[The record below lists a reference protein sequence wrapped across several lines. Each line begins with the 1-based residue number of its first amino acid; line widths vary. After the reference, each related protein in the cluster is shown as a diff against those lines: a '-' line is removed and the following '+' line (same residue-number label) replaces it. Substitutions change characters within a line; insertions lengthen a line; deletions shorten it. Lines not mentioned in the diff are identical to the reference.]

1 MEQRLELAM
10 PACEYELAFAHHGAV
25 AGVDEVGR
33 GPLAGPVTAAAVI
46 LPADETVRAWLLA
59 RANDSKKMTEKLRA
73 EVAAYVEEHCAF
85 AVAEATVAEIDAL
98 NIRNA
103 ALLAMKR
110 AVDALACKAVL
121 VDGRD
126 VVPGVMHPQK
136 ALIGGDGI
144 ELCIAC
150 ASIVAKQR
158 RDALMK
164 KLDEQFPGYGWA
176 SNAGYGTAT
185 HMAGLQTLGVTEH
198 HRRSFAPVRAIAM
211 NGVVKAA

>member
-1 MEQRLELAM
+1 MPGCAHELELA
-10 PACEYELAFAHHGAV
+10 AHGAV

-46 LPADETVRAWLLA
+46 VPADEAVREWLLA
-59 RANDSKKMTEKLRA
+59 RADDSKKMTGKLRA
-73 EVAAYVEEHCAF
+73 EVAAYIEQHCAF

-103 ALLAMKR
+103 ALLAMRR
-110 AVDALACKAVL
+110 AVDALDCRAVL

-126 VVPGVMHPQK
+126 AIPGVNHPQK

-150 ASIVAKQR
+150 ASIVAKVR
-158 RDALMK
+158 RDALMA
-164 KLDEQFPGYGWA
+164 KLDERYPGYGWA
-176 SNAGYGTAT
+176 SNAGYGTAV
-185 HMAGLQTLGVTEH
+185 HLAGLQALGVTEH
-198 HRRSFAPVRAIAM
+198 HRRSFAPVRALMLQVA
-211 NGVVKAA
+211 